1 MMLESGDFIGD
12 MAILKHTDWAASK
25 LLQQSAHEAS
35 DKEHHDTEIHV
46 TAVDYVVVLE
56 LQQTAFQEL
65 LATANVVTIDAV
77 HQFEEKWHED
87 LKMSIAR
94 SAGSLESRVV
104 LGWYA
109 ITKRLLKTHAQQD
122 AKEEHAH
129 EWKVAKMN
137 IKHSKKQQLE
147 PGESRTYSDS
157 SNVAALEADIL
168 AAIQQLEARA
178 KVREDARELRLMQR
192 IHELETKLSKC
203 IAPPSGALSQT
214 GVRQLGG
221 VEVEMEGLEEQ
232 NVIQNGR
239 NHRRQAETP
248 STSDVISDSR
258 SSLFGMYSSS
268 NAYSPGCTA
277 GA

>member
-1 MMLESGDFIGD
+1 MQNPQLVMMHL
-12 MAILKHTDWAASK
+12 AAP
-25 LLQQSAHEAS
+25 EA
-35 DKEHHDTEIHV
+35 
-46 TAVDYVVVLE
+46 
-56 LQQTAFQEL
+56 
-65 LATANVVTIDAV
+65 
-77 HQFEEKWHED
+77 
-87 LKMSIAR
+87 
-94 SAGSLESRVV
+94 G
-104 LGWYA
+104 
-109 ITKRLLKTHAQQD
+109 
-122 AKEEHAH
+122 
-129 EWKVAKMN
+129 
-137 IKHSKKQQLE
+137 
-147 PGESRTYSDS
+147 
-157 SNVAALEADIL
+157 IL
-168 AAIQQLEARA
+168 AAIEQLGFRVKQLEERA